1 MRMYIDWFD
10 TEGTSTVYRWHHR
23 PSHLEFSRQHN
34 TGYLYMYWKTLL
46 GIAKE
51 FASRN
56 HQIRIHL
63 FVNSARPT
71 AEHIHISVKSI
82 ELYNKSKCVS
92 KLQIYPSSYVLYTL
106 QLRFVYS
113 TFKQLRS
120 SIIYLHINMDT
131 VRCARCHRY
140 LLKENYDQAPTG
152 ELRRCCQSC
161 LV

>member
-1 MRMYIDWFD
+1 M
-10 TEGTSTVYRWHHR
+10 EEQSEEHHR
-23 PSHLEFSRQHN
+23 CAQWSSIFNYIFRLIYDR
-34 TGYLYMYWKTLL
+34 YLYMYWKTLL

-92 KLQIYPSSYVLYTL
+92 KL
-106 QLRFVYS
+106 
-113 TFKQLRS
+113 
-120 SIIYLHINMDT
+120 
-131 VRCARCHRY
+131 
-140 LLKENYDQAPTG
+140 
-152 ELRRCCQSC
+152 
-161 LV
+161 